1 MQDKENMEQFFDDSW
16 EHMHG
21 LLDEHFPVKEKKKR
35 RLVIW
40 WWSGV
45 ALALLVLGIMLWFDN
60 QPVTPTKAPQN
71 NAVPPKKAIAK
82 EEQIAEKKSE
92 TLDVAPTV
100 SNATTIRSKKE
111 NQSLI
116 LKINKRQ
123 KIKFAD
129 VKPVRQQDN
138 FKRALE
144 KFEEVIVNDI
154 EHPKAMVSESMKQTG
169 QLSSVKEKRPSVFL
183 IASLP
188 LLAPYPLAT
197 EAAEL
202 KGVIKKNTGKKFYF
216 EVYTGASQSNL
227 GYNAGYIGFDIGRS
241 LTNRLSVELGL
252 GYRTIL
258 SGKTYIDS
266 TAKALDFSADKLE
279 YTFEPASIG
288 SGIATIGSKESL
300 RLHLVELPLKLR
312 YRLTPKWA
320 VYGEAIGVYQFAK
333 PIPDAVPNNITI
345 EKTYLPVSKLTA
357 HAYLGLGGGISFGKN
372 HWRLNTG
379 YNNWAMFKPDHQY
392 YLGLKYRF

>member
-21 LLDEHFPVKEKKKR
+21 LLDEHFPVKEKKKW
-35 RLVIW
+35 RLTIW
-40 WWSGV
+40 WWSGL
-45 ALALLVLGIMLWFDN
+45 ALALLALGIMLWFDN
-60 QPVTPTKAPQN
+60 QPVTPTKVPQN
-71 NAVPPKKAIAK
+71 NPIPKKAIAQD
-82 EEQIAEKKSE
+82 EQIAEKKSE
-92 TLDVAPTV
+92 TLDVTPTV
-100 SNATTIRSKKE
+100 SDATANPSKKE
-111 NQSLI
+111 NSPLI
-116 LKINKRQ
+116 LKINKSQ
-123 KIKFAD
+123 KIKFAAG
-129 VKPVRQQDN
+129 KPISQYDN
-138 FKRALE
+138 FKSVSA
-144 KFEEVIVNDI
+144 KSEEAIINDI
-154 EHPKAMVSESMKQTG
+154 EHRKAKDSESMKKTS
-169 QLSSVKEKRPSVFL
+169 QLSSIEEKRPSVFL
-183 IASLP
+183 IPSLP
-188 LLAPYPLAT
+188 LLAPNPLAT

-372 HWRLNTG
+372 HWRLNAG
-379 YNNWAMFKPDHQY
+379 YNNWALFRPDHQY